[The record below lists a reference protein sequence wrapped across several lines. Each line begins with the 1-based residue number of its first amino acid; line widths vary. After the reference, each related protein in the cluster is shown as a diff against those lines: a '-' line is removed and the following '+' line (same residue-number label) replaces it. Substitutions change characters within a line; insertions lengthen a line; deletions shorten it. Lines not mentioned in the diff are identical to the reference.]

1 MSAPQTTRCKRVKKL
16 LILMHPDFTIN
27 LPLKGTKQHI
37 RIEAAF
43 KKLVG
48 LRRQGTGRSGSIT
61 EVRG

>member
-1 MSAPQTTRCKRVKKL
+1 VSMSAPQTTRCKRVKKL

-48 LRRQGTGRSGSIT
+48 LRDIEQR
-61 EVRG
+61 